1 MKGFILRLE
10 WASSAVMIR
19 IGSIL
24 DIFCGLK
31 AYNFYLM
38 LGDYNISL
46 IASTINSLYSLFNEE
61 A

>member
-19 IGSIL
+19 ICSNL

-31 AYNFYLM
+31 AYNFLLM

-46 IASTINSLYSLFNEE
+46 IASTISLYSLFNEE